1 MEEAKG
7 EVFVGQVPSSA
18 PEDYNERVDHAAA
31 EAHHAKRAEETDR
44 LLANR
49 EPREGRLAFRSLQ
62 ELLASCKKHVSR
74 DGLQLEH
81 MSKSVKENRS
91 VVEAAVRSN
100 PLVSPAFV
108 RLWIAALKQD

>member
-1 MEEAKG
+1 MEEEKG
-7 EVFVGQVPSSA
+7 EIFVGQVPSSA

-49 EPREGRLAFRSLQ
+49 EPSEGK
-62 ELLASCKKHVSR
+62 LASCKKQVSR
-74 DGLQLEH
+74 NGLQLDH
-81 MSKSVKENRS
+81 MSKSMKENRS

-108 RLWIAALKQD
+108 RLWIAALKPD